1 MRKPKKFNPHPF
13 DYHEEL
19 ELEIASLSNLGV
31 GIARVQLDARS
42 ENKDIMKSEEDKKYL
57 NIISDKASTKNFCI
71 SNSKFS
77 AITNINCKVSG
88 YYDAQFRQLPTDIVG
103 LTVTLTNNDF

>member
-1 MRKPKKFNPHPF
+1 
-13 DYHEEL
+13 
-19 ELEIASLSNLGV
+19 
-31 GIARVQLDARS
+31 
-42 ENKDIMKSEEDKKYL
+42 MKSEEGKKYL
-57 NIISDKASTKNFCI
+57 NIIADKASTKNFCI

-77 AITNINCKVSG
+77 AITNINCTVSG